1 MENQYH
7 PNMAEGQHVQ
17 YAGFWARV
25 AAFIIDAL
33 ILMLPKLLITFLI
46 DGRFFNASG
55 WTNIVTLVV
64 DWLYF
69 AGLES
74 GANQAT
80 IGKRL
85 LDIMVVDV
93 NGNRIGFWR
102 ATGRYFSKILSA
114 IILLIGFIM
123 VGFDTRKQGLHD
135 KIADTFVVSNGS
147 F

>member
-7 PNMAEGQHVQ
+7 PNIPEWQYVK

-33 ILMLPKLLITFLI
+33 ILMVPKLLITFLI

-55 WTNIVTLVV
+55 FTNVITLVV

-80 IGKRL
+80 LGKRV
-85 LDIMVVDV
+85 LDIAVVDV
-93 NGNRIGFWR
+93 HGNRISFWR